1 MANVSINWEG
11 LDELKFALN
20 NSSPYLTDIFEMSL
34 AEESAVIFARSQML
48 VPVATGVLKGSGYVT
63 PIQRQGTI
71 TYQDIGYG
79 GPAAGYAMW
88 VHESFSEHK
97 EPTQRKYLER
107 PVNERS
113 RYLQKN
119 IAIRM
124 NDMLQKLWMGNK

>member
-1 MANVSINWEG
+1 MAKTGIEWEG
-11 LDELKFALN
+11 LDELKFALK
-20 NSSPYLTDIFEMSL
+20 NSPPYLTDIFEMAL

-63 PIQRQGTI
+63 PVKRSGDVS
-71 TYQDIGYG
+71 YQDIGYG
-79 GPAAGYAMW
+79 GPAASYAMW
-88 VHESFSEHK
+88 VHESFAKHT

-113 RYLQKN
+113 RFLQKN

-124 NDMLQKLWMGNK
+124 NDMLRRLWAGK